1 MKLKNNLF
9 LLMPFLLVL
18 VFLFSCS
25 EEIELSSEPGETAV
39 VYALLDQEDSLHYI
53 RINRAFY
60 GTSNSLEAAKIPDSS
75 YFKSV
80 DAKIYEVRN
89 QKDTLR
95 IWTLKD
101 TIVSNKDM
109 NGIFY
114 APTQKLYYFET
125 TSDKPLIA
133 QKGYSYYLKARI
145 NKTHTISSSTE
156 LIRDASLASN
166 LLSTYGF
173 VATINTAD
181 SKYASTNVSFK
192 NGTSTTIN
200 TSLYLTVNEFKGS
213 TMTAKRIEWNI
224 SDLEASTNKN
234 NLAEAKGELFFDV
247 IKKNCALDKSITK
260 RQLASIETVVTFGSE
275 ELRKYILFT
284 KPSSSIAQNKP
295 VYTNIVSSN
304 EMLRVRGLFSART
317 TKRFIKKSWEQVGS
331 YYPRA
336 IDQATTREL
345 CKGSTID
352 LLFCSDV
359 PDDSKE
365 SFYCK

>member
-1 MKLKNNLF
+1 MMKLKNTFFGLAALLIAF
-9 LLMPFLLVL
+9 LV
-18 VFLFSCS
+18 VSCS

-80 DAKIYEVRN
+80 DAKVYEVRN

-95 IWTLKD
+95 VWTLRD
-101 TIVSNKDM
+101 TTVSNKDV

-114 APTQKLYYFET
+114 APTQKLYYFATET
-125 TSDKPLIA
+125 NAPLIA
-133 QKGYSYYLKARI
+133 NKEFTYYFKACI
-145 NKTHTISSSTE
+145 NNTYTISSSTP

-173 VATINTAD
+173 ISTFNTSD
-181 SKYASTNVSFK
+181 NKYSSTNVSFK

-213 TMTAKRIEWNI
+213 NVTSKRIEWNI
-224 SDLEASTNKN
+224 ADLETSSNKN
-234 NLAEAKGELFFDV
+234 NIAEAKGEAFFDV
-247 IKKNCALDKSITK
+247 IKKNCSVDKTITK

-275 ELRKYILFT
+275 ELRQYILYS

-295 VYTNIVSSN
+295 TYTNIVSSN
-304 EMLRVRGLFSART
+304 PKMRVRGLFSART
-317 TKRFIKKSWEQVGS
+317 TKRFTKKSWEQVGS
-331 YYPRA
+331 AYYRA

-365 SFYCK
+365 TFYCK